1 MPPILVLGEA
11 LVDRLPG
18 GSVAGG
24 APFNVARSLAALG
37 VPVHLIS
44 RVGGPNTNGSEAV
57 DGEVVETVDADGAL
71 VMASARHFGLSEA
84 GLQRDALHATGAVTV
99 HSLQGEGGIA
109 AGHRFEIHADA
120 AWDYLD
126 AQHAFQNLPAERASV
141 VYFGTLAQRSAQS
154 RQSIRA
160 VLESTA
166 ALRYLDLNLR
176 EPFGTRELVA
186 ESLARADWLKVND
199 DELALLLD
207 WFAPTVPGL
216 MQQFS
221 LQRLILTRGADG
233 WVTYNTLGVCELSG
247 PSSPVA
253 KLADTVGAGDAFSAM
268 LLAAHSYGMALGTAL
283 PLAAGYAARMCEQHG
298 PMAHDPEFFEPWLR
312 ALRRPL

>member
-1 MPPILVLGEA
+1 MAPILVLGEA

-18 GSVAGG
+18 GPVAGG

-37 VPVHLIS
+37 LPVHLIS
-44 RVGGPNTNGSEAV
+44 RLGGFSTSRSEDVAQAV
-57 DGEVVETVDADGAL
+57 DEDGARVL
-71 VMASARHFGLSEA
+71 ASARHFGLSEA

-99 HSLQGEGGIA
+99 HSLGGEGGIS

-126 AQHAFQNLPAERASV
+126 AQQALQSLPTEPASV
-141 VYFGTLAQRSAQS
+141 VYFGTLAQRHPQS
-154 RQSIRA
+154 RQAIRA

-176 EPFGTRELVA
+176 EPFAMRELVA

-199 DELALLLD
+199 EELALLLA
-207 WFAPTVPGL
+207 WFAPTVPEL

-221 LQRLILTRGADG
+221 LQRLILTQGADG
-233 WVTYNTLGVCELSG
+233 WSTYNTLGQCELSG
-247 PSSPVA
+247 PSSPVQQ
-253 KLADTVGAGDAFSAM
+253 LADTVGAGDAFSAM
-268 LLAAHSYGMALGTAL
+268 LLACHGHGVALATAL
-283 PLAAGYAARMCEQHG
+283 PMAAGYAARMCEQHG
-298 PMAHDPEFFEPWLR
+298 PMTHDPAFFEPWLR
-312 ALRRPL
+312 TLRGPL

>member
-1 MPPILVLGEA
+1 M
-11 LVDRLPG
+11 
-18 GSVAGG
+18 
-24 APFNVARSLAALG
+24 
-37 VPVHLIS
+37 PVHLIS
-44 RVGGPNTNGSEAV
+44 RIGGPGARRSGDVADAV
-57 DGEVVETVDADGAL
+57 DDDGAL
-71 VMASARHFGLSEA
+71 VLASARHFALSEA

-99 HSLQGEGGIA
+99 HSLQGDGGIA

-126 AQHAFQNLPAERASV
+126 AGQALQGLPAEPASV

-154 RQSIRA
+154 RQAIRA
-160 VLESTA
+160 VLQSTT

-176 EPFGTRELVA
+176 EPFGTRDLVS

-199 DELALLLD
+199 EELALLLA
-207 WFAPTVPGL
+207 WFAPTVPEL

-233 WVTYNTLGVCELSG
+233 WAAYNTLGVCELSG
-247 PSSPVA
+247 PSSPVPQ
-253 KLADTVGAGDAFSAM
+253 LADTVGAGDAFSAM
-268 LLAAHSYGMALGTAL
+268 LLACYSHGLALATAL

-298 PMAHDPEFFEPWLR
+298 PMAHDPAFFEPWLR
-312 ALRRPL
+312 ALRSPL